1 MSLDAALSIA
11 GSGLAAINAQLNLVS
26 HNVANA
32 STPGYATE
40 SASVQSLTAGGE
52 GLGVISAPATRAMD
66 QALQSEL
73 LQQNA
78 TTSGLATQSTAM
90 QAIDAVQGTPGQG
103 QDLASLL
110 GKLQDSFSTLL
121 ADPSNATQQSAV
133 VGAAGTLAQAIN
145 TLSGAYTTQRQN
157 AQDAIVS
164 GIASLNTTLGS
175 IGALSNKIIAAKALG
190 QSTADLENQRDVQ
203 IADLSQLV
211 NVKVLQ
217 QANGDVLLT
226 TATGVTLPIHGPAN
240 PLTGGNAN
248 TQPGAY
254 YPGGGIPAVTLGG
267 VDVTGALQGGQI
279 GANIALRDTTMPT
292 YQAELDEFS
301 QNLAASFSA
310 QGLPLFTNAA
320 GSVPSGG
327 ATPVQSGYVGFAAQI
342 QVNPAVSANPAAVRD
357 GLPSANPA
365 GVAGFT
371 GTLTEVLNNALGIA
385 PLMGTHV
392 ASLGPTGTLTASY
405 GAPATLAEFAT
416 SLVGAQAADS
426 ATASAQLSTEQA
438 VQTTLQGK
446 LTAETGVN
454 MDTEMSDMIALQ
466 NAYGANAKIIGA
478 VQGMFTTL
486 LGMVSG

>member
-1 MSLDAALSIA
+1 MGLDAALSIA
-11 GSGLAAINAQLNLVS
+11 GSGLAAINAQLSLVS

-40 SASVQSLTAGGE
+40 SAAVQSLTASGE
-52 GLGVISAPATRAMD
+52 GLGVITAPATRAMD

-78 TTSGLATQSTAM
+78 TTSGLATQSAAM

-121 ADPSNATQQSAV
+121 ADPSNATQQSTVA
-133 VGAAGTLAQAIN
+133 GAARTLAQGIN
-145 TLSGAYTTQRQN
+145 TLSNTYTAQRQD

-164 GIASLNTTLGS
+164 GVDTLNTTLGS
-175 IGALSNKIIAAKALG
+175 IGALSNKIIAGKALG
-190 QSTADLENQRDVQ
+190 QSTADLENQRDAQ
-203 IADLSQLV
+203 IANLSQLV
-211 NVKVLQ
+211 SVKVLS

-240 PLTGGNAN
+240 PLATGPAGV
-248 TQPGAY
+248 QPGAY
-254 YPGGGIPAVTLGG
+254 YPGGGIPAVTIGG

-279 GANIALRDTTMPT
+279 GANIALRDTTLPT

-310 QGLPLFTNAA
+310 QGIPLFTNGA
-320 GSVPSGG
+320 GTVPTSSGL
-327 ATPVQSGYVGFAAQI
+327 PVQSGYVGFAAAI
-342 QVNPAVSANPAAVRD
+342 QVNPAVSANTAAVRD
-357 GLPSANPA
+357 GLPSANAA
-365 GVAGFT
+365 GVAGFSGVITKVLDNVLGNAPVT
-371 GTLTEVLNNALGIA
+371 GAR
-385 PLMGTHV
+385 V
-392 ASLGPTGTLTASY
+392 AGLGPTGTLNAPY
-405 GAPATLAEFAT
+405 GAPATLAGFAT
-416 SLVGAQAADS
+416 SLVGAQASDS

-446 LTAETGVN
+446 LSSETGVN
-454 MDTEMSDMIALQ
+454 MDAEMSDMIALQ
-466 NAYGANAKIIGA
+466 NAYGANAKVIGA
-478 VQGMFTTL
+478 VQSMFTTL
-486 LGMVSG
+486 LGMVSE